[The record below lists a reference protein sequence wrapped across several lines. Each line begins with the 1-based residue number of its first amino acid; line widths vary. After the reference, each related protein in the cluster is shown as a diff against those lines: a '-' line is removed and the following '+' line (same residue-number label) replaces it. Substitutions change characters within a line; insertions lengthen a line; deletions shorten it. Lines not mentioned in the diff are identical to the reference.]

1 MDATDLARWQFA
13 ITTVYHFLF
22 VPITIGMSLIVA
34 VFHTAWVRTHNPQWM
49 RLAKFFGKLF
59 LINFALGLVTGI
71 VQEFQFGMN
80 WSDYSRFVGDIFG
93 APLAIEALLA
103 FFLESTFLGL
113 WIFGWGR
120 LPEKLHATTMWLV
133 HIGTVLSAY
142 FILAANSFMQHP
154 VGYTYNAASGRAELT
169 DFFAVLTNKVQ
180 LVTFPHVVFAAYMAG
195 AGVVMGVA
203 LWLMRREA
211 KAATD
216 SARDVARTDAPMYRT
231 ATRIAAVMTLVAA
244 VGVTLTG
251 DVQGKIMTEVQPMKM
266 AAAEGLYESIP
277 AGEGAPFSVL
287 TVGSL
292 DGSHANAIIEIP
304 GLLSFLA
311 TGNFEGAVRGNND
324 LKAEYAETYG
334 ASGNPR
340 VADIATAFVPNIPT
354 TYWSFRLMIGLG
366 IVTALIAVA
375 VLWLTRKGRT
385 PTAKWL
391 AYAAVAAPLLPVFA
405 NSFGWIFTE
414 VGRQPWLVF
423 GLMTTANGV
432 SPSVSMGE
440 VITSMLVFTLLY
452 GALAVVEIKLFL
464 HYVRKGAEPFEQ
476 PQDPADRDEDA
487 PLVFAY

>member
-1 MDATDLARWQFA
+1 MDPVTLARWQFG
-13 ITTVYHFLF
+13 ITTVYHWFF
-22 VPITIGMSLIVA
+22 VPITLALSFIVA
-34 VFHTAWVRTHNPQWM
+34 IFQTMWFRTKDDKYL
-49 RLAKFFGKLF
+49 RLTKFYGKLF
-59 LINFALGLVTGI
+59 LINFAMGVVTGI

-80 WSDYSRFVGDIFG
+80 WSTYSRFVGDIFG

-154 VGYTYNAASGRAELT
+154 VGYTYNKASGRAELT

-180 LVTFPHVVFAAYMAG
+180 LVTFPHVIFSAYMAG

-211 KAATD
+211 KRAAD
-216 SARDVARTDAPMYRT
+216 DAQEVARTDAPLYRR
-231 ATRIAAVMTLVAA
+231 ATRIAAVFTLVAA
-244 VGVTLTG
+244 VGVVVSG
-251 DVQGKIMTEVQPMKM
+251 DAQGKIMTEVQPMKM
-266 AAAEGLYESIP
+266 AAAEALYDSVP
-277 AGEGAPFSVL
+277 AGQGAPFSVL

-292 DGSHANAIIEIP
+292 DGSHANALIEIP

-311 TGNFEGAVRGNND
+311 TGNVNGAVKGIND
-324 LKAEYAETYG
+324 LKAEYAQNYG
-334 ASGNPR
+334 AGGHPR
-340 VADIATAFVPNIPT
+340 VADVATAFVPNIPT
-354 TYWSFRLMIGLG
+354 TYWSFRLMTGLG
-366 IVTALIAVA
+366 MATVAIALA

-385 PTAKWL
+385 PTSRWL

-423 GLMTTANGV
+423 GLMTTATGV
-432 SPSVSMGE
+432 SPNVSMGE
-440 VITSMLVFTLLY
+440 VITSMVVFTLLY

-464 HYVRKGAEPFEQ
+464 HYVRKGAEPFEE
-476 PQDPADRDEDA
+476 PQNPADRDEDA

>member
-1 MDATDLARWQFA
+1 MCIR
-13 ITTVYHFLF
+13 
-22 VPITIGMSLIVA
+22 
-34 VFHTAWVRTHNPQWM
+34 
-49 RLAKFFGKLF
+49 
-59 LINFALGLVTGI
+59 
-71 VQEFQFGMN
+71 
-80 WSDYSRFVGDIFG
+80 
-93 APLAIEALLA
+93 
-103 FFLESTFLGL
+103 
-113 WIFGWGR
+113 
-120 LPEKLHATTMWLV
+120 
-133 HIGTVLSAY
+133 
-142 FILAANSFMQHP
+142 
-154 VGYTYNAASGRAELT
+154 
-169 DFFAVLTNKVQ
+169 
-180 LVTFPHVVFAAYMAG
+180 
-195 AGVVMGVA
+195 
-203 LWLMRREA
+203 
-211 KAATD
+211 D
-216 SARDVARTDAPMYRT
+216 S
-231 ATRIAAVMTLVAA
+231 
-244 VGVTLTG
+244 
-251 DVQGKIMTEVQPMKM
+251 
-266 AAAEGLYESIP
+266 
-277 AGEGAPFSVL
+277 FSVL

-311 TGNFEGAVRGNND
+311 TGNFEGAVRGIND

>member
-1 MDATDLARWQFA
+1 
-13 ITTVYHFLF
+13 
-22 VPITIGMSLIVA
+22 
-34 VFHTAWVRTHNPQWM
+34 
-49 RLAKFFGKLF
+49 
-59 LINFALGLVTGI
+59 
-71 VQEFQFGMN
+71 
-80 WSDYSRFVGDIFG
+80 
-93 APLAIEALLA
+93 
-103 FFLESTFLGL
+103 
-113 WIFGWGR
+113 
-120 LPEKLHATTMWLV
+120 
-133 HIGTVLSAY
+133 
-142 FILAANSFMQHP
+142 
-154 VGYTYNAASGRAELT
+154 
-169 DFFAVLTNKVQ
+169 
-180 LVTFPHVVFAAYMAG
+180 
-195 AGVVMGVA
+195 MGVG

-211 KAATD
+211 KRAAD
-216 SARDVARTDAPMYRT
+216 DAQDVAGTDAPMYRR
-231 ATRIAAVMTLVAA
+231 ATRIGAVFALVAA
-244 VGVTLTG
+244 VGVIVSG

-266 AAAEGLYESIP
+266 AAAEALYDSVP
-277 AGEGAPFSVL
+277 AGQGAPFSVL

-292 DGSHANAIIEIP
+292 DGSHANALIEVP

-311 TGNFEGAVRGNND
+311 TGDFKGAVRGIND
-324 LKAEYAETYG
+324 LKAEYAQTYG

-340 VADIATAFVPNIPT
+340 VADVATAFIPNIPT

-366 IVTALIAVA
+366 MATVAIALA

-385 PTAKWL
+385 PTSRWL

-440 VITSMLVFTLLY
+440 VITSMVVFTLLY

-464 HYVRKGAEPFEQ
+464 HYVRKGAEPFEE

>member
-180 LVTFPHVVFAAYMAG
+180 LVTFPHVIFAAYMAG
-195 AGVVMGVA
+195 AGVVMGVS

-211 KAATD
+211 KAAAD
-216 SARDVARTDAPMYRT
+216 DAQDVARTDAPMYRT
-231 ATRIAAVMTLVAA
+231 ATRIGAVLTLVAA
-244 VGVTLTG
+244 VGVTITG

-266 AAAEGLYESIP
+266 AAAEALYESVP

-311 TGNFEGAVRGNND
+311 TGNFQGAVRGIND
-324 LKAEYAETYG
+324 LKAEYAKTYG

-340 VADIATAFVPNIPT
+340 VADVATAFVPNIPT
-354 TYWSFRLMIGLG
+354 TYWTFRLMIGLG
-366 IVTALIAVA
+366 IATALIAIA

-385 PTAKWL
+385 PTARWL

-440 VITSMLVFTLLY
+440 VITSMVVFTLLY

-464 HYVRKGAEPFEQ
+464 HYVRKGAEPFEE